1 VSKVKRDPRSI
12 ARTLWRSLKLQCP
25 VCGEASIVQRLFNLK
40 DSCTSCGVIFKR
52 EEGFFVG
59 AIMAN
64 VVATE
69 VLVLVIYFACLLLDL
84 NDRAML
90 TILFAIGVAFPI
102 AFYHH
107 SWSLWLAMDHLIEG
121 LPRKKTVP

>member
-1 VSKVKRDPRSI
+1 MKRDPRRI
-12 ARTLWRSLKLQCP
+12 FLTLGRCLKLRCP
-25 VCGEASIVQRLFNLK
+25 ACGRGPIFGRPFNVK
-40 DSCTSCGVIFKR
+40 VRCDACGVVFKR

-69 VLVLVIYFACLLLDL
+69 VLILVVYLLSLLITDL
-84 NDRAML
+84 NEQKML
-90 TILFAIGVAFPI
+90 TVLFVAGITFPL

-107 SWSLWLAMDHLIEG
+107 SWSLWLGLDHLIEG
-121 LPRKKTVP
+121 LSREGRSG

>member
-1 VSKVKRDPRSI
+1 MKRDPRTMLL
-12 ARTLWRSLKLQCP
+12 TLGRCLKLQCP
-25 VCGEASIVQRLFNLK
+25 ACGRASIVARPFHLK
-40 DSCTSCGVIFKR
+40 HRCPECGVIFKR

-69 VLVLVIYFACLLLDL
+69 VLILIVYFICLLLTNLDEQK
-84 NDRAML
+84 ML
-90 TILFAIGVAFPI
+90 TVLFVFGIAFPL

-107 SWSLWLAMDHLIEG
+107 AWSLWLGIDHLIEG
-121 LPRKKTVP
+121 LSTKEKSL